1 MAYKDTDKG
10 MKKILE
16 NMKKLNGMYIKSGF
30 PEGSGT
36 VKGEGEN
43 AKEVDIAQIASW
55 LENGI
60 DGRMPSRPFV
70 TQAFDNNIEKIKL
83 TMDNLVKLVQ
93 DGRMDADA
101 AIRHLAQF
109 NNDLIDKEMEF
120 GSFKE
125 LSDATKK
132 RKKSK
137 QPLID
142 TGHMKKSI
150 QSVIIKDG
158 AVTERVKK

>member
-16 NMKKLNGMYIKSGF
+16 NMKKLDGMYIKSGF

-55 LENGI
+55 LENGTQH
-60 DGRMPSRPFV
+60 MPSRPFV
-70 TQAFDNNIEKIKL
+70 RQAYDNNIEKIKL
-83 TMDNLVKLVQ
+83 TQEKLVKLMQ
-93 DGRMDADA
+93 DGRIDADM
-101 AIRHLAQF
+101 AIRHLAEF
-109 NNDLIDKEMEF
+109 NNSLIDKEIES
-120 GSFKE
+120 GSFPS
-125 LSDATKK
+125 LSKKTEK
-132 RKKSK
+132 RKKSSR
-137 QPLID
+137 PLID